1 MRTGYEHMVTWIS
14 LELGVACREKIL
26 DHAAAQQGAILTR
39 RYIFT
44 KIKYSSFTNQH
55 WWH

>member
-44 KIKYSSFTNQH
+44 KIKYSSFTTQH
-55 WWH
+55 